1 MDTPTQSS
9 TKNFPTKYWHVL
21 PNGRVQCD
29 LCPQACKL
37 TEGQRG
43 MCFVRMREND
53 QIVLTTYGRS
63 SGFCIDPI
71 EKKPLNHFLPGSS
84 VFSFGTAGCNLACK
98 FCQNCD
104 ISKAREMDILA
115 DQASPET
122 IAKAA
127 VDNGCASVAFTYNE
141 PIIFME
147 YAIDVAKECHKRNIK
162 TVAVTNGYIC
172 DEPRKEFFSHM
183 DAANVDLKGFT
194 QGFYKNIT
202 SASLQPVL
210 DTLVYLKHHT
220 NVWFEITTLLIPGEN
235 DSETEIDE
243 ATKWLAANVGIDVPL
258 HFTAFH
264 PAWKMLDKP
273 ATSLETLIK
282 ARNIGIKNGL
292 RYVYTGNLYHPEG
305 STTYCHNC
313 KNSLIARSD
322 YEIALYQLD
331 ENGKCKFCGTQC
343 AGVFA
348 ADIGHWGDKRRPVK
362 LGFL

>member
-1 MDTPTQSS
+1 MDTT

-29 LCPQACKL
+29 ICPQACKL
-37 TEGQRG
+37 AEGQRG
-43 MCFVRMREND
+43 VCFVRMREND

-98 FCQNCD
+98 FCKNCD

-194 QGFYKNIT
+194 QSFYKNIT
-202 SASLQPVL
+202 NSSLQPVL

-220 NVWFEITTLLIPGEN
+220 KIWLEITTLLIPGEN
-235 DSETEIDE
+235 DSETEIDA

-273 ATSLETLIK
+273 STPLETLIK
-282 ARNIGIKNGL
+282 ARDIGIKNGL

-313 KNSLIARSD
+313 KNSLIARSG
-322 YEIALYQLD
+322 YEITVYQLD
-331 ENGKCKFCGTQC
+331 ANGKCKFCGTQC

-362 LGFL
+362 LDFL